1 MKFTTTLILSMFTLL
16 GQPYPTEQSVRR
28 RLIRGVF
35 IGAFV
40 GLFLLV
46 FQPFGLYDWQ
56 TPVKTGKILG
66 FGLVTFGVLI
76 ADSFLLPSLFPRF
89 FSDDRWTVG
98 REIVRTLLFILVIA
112 IGNRFYLGWLLGGSS
127 TVGGWLQAIAMTF
140 VIGIFPTVGAVL
152 VSYIVQLRRY
162 SQAAAGLP
170 DQSASSVW
178 KDPSLHERAS
188 AVRLDNAPNHMLTL
202 VADNEKDTLDL
213 RPDSLLFIESSDNYC
228 TIVYLKTSLTG
239 PVQPVKPLLR
249 SSLSRL
255 EAQIIGRPN
264 IVRCHRSYVVN
275 LDRVERVTGNAQGYK
290 LHLLGGQ
297 FQVPVARRFNDSLIR
312 RLTSLM

>member
-1 MKFTTTLILSMFTLL
+1 MLSMFRLL
-16 GQPYPTEQSVRR
+16 SQPYPTEESVRR
-28 RLIRGVF
+28 RLVRAVI

-46 FQPFGLYDWQ
+46 FQPFGLDDWQ
-56 TPVKTGKILG
+56 TPAKTGKVLG

-76 ADSFLLPSLFPRF
+76 ADSFLLPILFPRF
-89 FSDDRWTVG
+89 FSDARWTVG

-112 IGNRFYLGWLLGGSS
+112 IGNRLYLGWFLGDSS
-127 TVGGWLQAIAMTF
+127 TAGGWLQAIGMTF

-162 SQAAAGLP
+162 SQSATELP
-170 DQSASSVW
+170 DHLASSVW
-178 KDPSLHERAS
+178 KDPSLHGRAS
-188 AVRLDNAPNHMLTL
+188 STRIDNVPNPITL
-202 VADNEKDTLDL
+202 VADNEKDTLNL
-213 RPDSLLFIESSDNYC
+213 RPDSLLFIESSENYC
-228 TIVYLKTSLTG
+228 TVVYLKTNPTQ
-239 PVQPVKPLLR
+239 PDQPVKPLLR

-255 EAQIIGRPN
+255 KGQINYPH

-290 LHLLGGQ
+290 LHLFGGQ
-297 FQVPVARRFNDSLIR
+297 FQVPVARRYNGSLISQ
-312 RLTSLM
+312 LKSLA